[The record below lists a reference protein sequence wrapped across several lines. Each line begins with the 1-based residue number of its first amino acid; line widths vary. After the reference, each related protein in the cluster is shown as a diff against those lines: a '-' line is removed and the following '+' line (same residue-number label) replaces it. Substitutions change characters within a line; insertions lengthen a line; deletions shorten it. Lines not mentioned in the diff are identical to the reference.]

1 MSMLKYAM
9 NGLIF
14 FFFLSDAADAFVP
27 SKGDQADPLARQAE
41 CVPTQQAPNSFLL
54 KEVLLES

>member
-1 MSMLKYAM
+1 MASF
-9 NGLIF
+9 F